1 MDADD
6 MCDPGRL
13 RTQVEYLDE
22 HSEVDLVGSNLLS
35 IGNNSRVS
43 GRRRLPTTHEDICP
57 GPLGMVQLCH
67 PSVMFRKKWALAH
80 PYPTNFN
87 RAEDAALWQS
97 SCHESRFANI
107 PEPLFFYREYE
118 TFSFTKYYKSKLTG
132 IKIMWTFGRKD
143 AGLWQLVIGV
153 FLRLGRI
160 AAYGMLTLLGLQGI
174 ALAKRSQAAEA
185 DDLEKYQRALMIIR
199 QTSVPGLSQED

>member
-1 MDADD
+1 MGSEYI
-6 MCDPGRL
+6 GR
-13 RTQVEYLDE
+13 
-22 HSEVDLVGSNLLS
+22 
-35 IGNNSRVS
+35 
-43 GRRRLPTTHEDICP
+43 
-57 GPLGMVQLCH
+57 GP
-67 PSVMFRKKWALAH
+67 PRIWALAH